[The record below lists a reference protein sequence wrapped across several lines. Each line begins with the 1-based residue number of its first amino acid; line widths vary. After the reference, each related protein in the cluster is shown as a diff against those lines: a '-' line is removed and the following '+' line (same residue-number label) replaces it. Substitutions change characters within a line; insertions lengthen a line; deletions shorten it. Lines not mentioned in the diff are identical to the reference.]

1 MRGRQRTA
9 LACWFSPL
17 RKVLLGLKVYDEG
30 QDGKDKFTFFVIDR
44 MDLVGL
50 RVIYFMNEL
59 VKVVRDEGVRVKV
72 FAVVD
77 TIRGDWDEDLC
88 VVDERV
94 LVVQGNFWGCIDNLE
109 GRNMQWRFMLNGGR
123 KLWKML

>member
-1 MRGRQRTA
+1 M
-9 LACWFSPL
+9 
-17 RKVLLGLKVYDEG
+17 GLKVYDEG